1 MHPILP
7 PHHRRRQV
15 LGGALLLG
23 ASALPGAAQAQ
34 PAWPTRPLTLVI
46 PFPPGGIVDTL
57 GRLTAEHVARRLGQA
72 VTIENRPGAGSAIGN
87 AQVAAAKPDGYT
99 VLSGGIGL
107 AIIPNLQ
114 PELAPQNPAT
124 ALDPVAHT
132 SRTAYVLHINRGL
145 PVNSLAEFVA
155 WARARGPKLNAA
167 TSGLGT
173 GVHLTW
179 ELFRRRVGIT
189 EGEILHYRG
198 GVPAILDIQA
208 GRADFAWST
217 ALEAIQAMRA
227 GQTRPIAVTAARRIE
242 ALPNTPTVIESGY
255 PDFEVQ
261 SWSGWYL
268 PAGAPAAVIA
278 RLSAALEEAL
288 ADADL
293 RARFASWGVEAAY
306 GPPELL
312 RETLVRETERWGQL
326 IREAR
331 IEAQPG

>member
-1 MHPILP
+1 MRSILSS
-7 PHHRRRQV
+7 HYGRRRL
-15 LGGALLLG
+15 LGRTLLLG
-23 ASALPGAAQAQ
+23 AAGLPGAAAAQ
-34 PAWPTRPLTLVI
+34 PAWPVRPLNLVI

-57 GRLTAEHVARRLGQA
+57 GRLTAEHVARKLGQP
-72 VTIENRPGAGSAIGN
+72 VTVENRPGAGSAIGN
-87 AQVAAAKPDGYT
+87 AQVASARPDGYT

-114 PELAPQNPAT
+114 PELAPQDPAT

-132 SRTAYVLHINRGL
+132 SRTAYVLHINRSL
-145 PVNSLAEFVA
+145 PVNTLAEFVT
-155 WARARGPKLNAA
+155 WARARGPQLNAA

-179 ELFRRRVGIT
+179 ELFRRRAGIT

-227 GQTRPIAVTAARRIE
+227 GQTRPIAVTSVRRIE
-242 ALPNTPTVIESGY
+242 ALPDTPTVIESGY

-261 SWSGWYL
+261 SWSGWYV
-268 PAGAPAAVIA
+268 PAGTPPATIA

-293 RARFASWGVEAAY
+293 RARFGSWGVEAAY

-312 RETLVRETERWGQL
+312 RETLLRETARWGDL

-331 IEAQPG
+331 IVAQPG

>member
-1 MHPILP
+1 M
-7 PHHRRRQV
+7 RRRD
-15 LGGALLLG
+15 LLAL
-23 ASALPGAAQAQ
+23 AALPGSAPAATQQ
-34 PAWPTRPLTLVI
+34 AWPTRSINLVI

-57 GRLTAEHVARRLGQA
+57 GRTTAERVARVLGQP

-87 AQVAAAKPDGYT
+87 AQVAAARPDGYT

-114 PELAPQNPAT
+114 PGLAPQDPAT

-155 WARARGPKLNAA
+155 WARTRGPNLNAA
-167 TSGLGT
+167 TSGLGI

-179 ELFRRRVGIT
+179 ELFRRQAGLL
-189 EGEILHYRG
+189 EGEVLHYRG

-227 GQTRPIAVTAARRIE
+227 GQTRPIAVTAAQRIA
-242 ALPNTPTVIESGY
+242 ALPDTPTVIESGY
-255 PDFEVQ
+255 PGFEVQ
-261 SWSGWYL
+261 SWSGWYV
-268 PAGAPAAVIA
+268 PAGTPPPIIA

-288 ADADL
+288 ADPDL
-293 RARFASWGVEAAY
+293 RARFTEWGVEAAY
-306 GPPELL
+306 GPPAMLRETLL
-312 RETLVRETERWGQL
+312 RETRRWGQL
-326 IREAR
+326 IREAK